1 MDIVELFC
9 DMVRIDSESGEEE
22 EFIRYLSGLFE
33 RELGAQCTIDHYGN
47 LIAKLPVK
55 GFEPETEPLMLAAHA
70 DTVKPGKGIEP
81 VVEDGVIRSK
91 GETILGADDKAG
103 IAEIFEAVRTAER
116 HPPLEIVITRSEEIG
131 LLGAK
136 NLDYSLISAKR
147 GFVLDSD
154 KLEVVII
161 GGPSHFSIDV
171 EIIGKA
177 AHAGMEPEKGI
188 SAIKAAAMAIA
199 ELPEG
204 RIDEETTAN
213 VGIIRGGEI
222 RNGVPERAV
231 IQAECR
237 SLSHE
242 KAVRQAELM
251 KRAFEE
257 AAAKLGAK
265 AQVRIE
271 LEYRA
276 SKIPEDSSVVAL
288 AKRAIAAAG
297 LTPVAKVITGGTDA
311 SIFNAHGIETAV
323 LGVGVRAEHSKD
335 EHIAVADMEKAVEIV
350 RYLLENFT
358 QVGAAPR
365 STSRSSGSRTPYI
378 VPPGR

>member
-1 MDIVELFC
+1 MDDVVQLFC

-22 EFIRYLSGLFE
+22 NFIAYLGRLFGE
-33 RELGAQCTIDHYGN
+33 ELDADCALDGYGN
-47 LIAKLPVK
+47 LIARVPGK
-55 GFEPETEPLMLAAHA
+55 GSAREPLLLAAHA

-81 VVEDGVIRSK
+81 VIDAGIIRSK

-103 IAEIFEAVRTAER
+103 IAEIVEAVRTATR

-136 NLDYSLISAKR
+136 NLDYSLISAKQ

-154 KLEVVII
+154 LLDTVII

-171 EIIGKA
+171 EITGKA

-188 SAIKAAAMAIA
+188 SAIKAAAIAIA
-199 ELPEG
+199 SLPEG
-204 RIDEETTAN
+204 RLDEETTAN

-222 RNGVPERAV
+222 RNGVPEKAL

-257 AAAKLGAK
+257 AAAKMGAK
-265 AQVRIE
+265 AEVKLD

-276 SKIPEDSSVVAL
+276 SQISEDAPTVKVA
-288 AKRAIAAAG
+288 KEAIAAAS
-297 LTPVAKVITGGTDA
+297 LVPKAKVITGGTDA
-311 SIFNAHGIETAV
+311 SVLNSHGIETAV
-323 LGVGVRAEHSKD
+323 LGVGVKAEHSKE
-335 EHIAVADMEKAVEIV
+335 EHIAVSDMERAVEIV
-350 RYLLENFT
+350 RHLL
-358 QVGAAPR
+358 AALA
-365 STSRSSGSRTPYI
+365 
-378 VPPGR
+378 

>member
-1 MDIVELFC
+1 MRGIVELFC
-9 DMVRIDSESGEEE
+9 DMVRIASESGEEE
-22 EFIRYLSGLFE
+22 EFIQYLSELLE
-33 RELGAQCTIDHYGN
+33 RELGAQCTLDHYGN
-47 LIAKLPVK
+47 LIAKLPAK
-55 GFEPETEPLMLAAHA
+55 GFDPEAEPLMLAAHA

-81 VVEDGVIRSK
+81 VVEEDGVIRSK

-103 IAEIFEAVRTAER
+103 IAEIIMAIKAAKR

-136 NLDYSLISAKR
+136 NLDYSLLQAKR

-161 GGPSHFSIDV
+161 GGPSHFSIDI

-213 VGIIRGGEI
+213 VGIIHGGEI

-237 SLSHE
+237 SLTHE
-242 KAVRQAELM
+242 KAVYQAEIM

-257 AAAKLGAK
+257 AAAKLGATAK
-265 AQVRIE
+265 VKVE
-271 LEYRA
+271 LEYKA
-276 SKIPEDSSVVAL
+276 SKIPENSTVVAL

-323 LGVGVRAEHSKD
+323 LGVGVKAEHSKD
-335 EHIAVADMEKAVEIV
+335 EHVAVADMEKAVEIT
-350 RYLLENFT
+350 RYLLENF
-358 QVGAAPR
+358 A
-365 STSRSSGSRTPYI
+365 
-378 VPPGR
+378 